1 MTEAKQNSAPMVEF
15 IVDGKKCS
23 APRESSLLDFLLAN
37 GYDIPYLCHN
47 PAVKPYGACR
57 LCLVEVKSGRKTKL
71 TTSCNYP
78 ILEGIEVFTNTEKV
92 RRNRKMVMQ
101 LLLARAPESE
111 ELRKMAKERFGIEV
125 DKLPFDKEKGNKCI
139 LCGLCVRV
147 CREVVGIEA
156 LSFAGRGEH
165 KEAISP
171 FHDVA
176 STCIGCGACA
186 IACPTNCIGL
196 DQVITKRSLAR
207 WNRELPMKTCKRCGY
222 AYAPMFQ
229 LEHFQNISSVPADF
243 FDLCPDCR
251 K

>member
-1 MTEAKQNSAPMVEF
+1 MSEAKVNNAPIVEF

-37 GYDIPYLCHN
+37 GYEIPHLCHN
-47 PAVKPYGACR
+47 PAVAPYGACR
-57 LCLVEVKSGRKTKL
+57 LCLVEVKNGRNAKL

-92 RRNRKMVMQ
+92 RRNRKMVME
-101 LLLARAPESE
+101 LLLARAPGSES
-111 ELRKMAKERFGIEV
+111 LRKFAKEKFDIDV
-125 DKLPFDKEKGNKCI
+125 DQIPFEKKATDNCI

-156 LSFAGRGEH
+156 LSFAGRGQY
-165 KEAISP
+165 KEAVSP
-171 FHDVA
+171 FHEVA
-176 STCIGCGACA
+176 ATCIGCGACA
-186 IACPTNCIGL
+186 VACPCDCIDL
-196 DQVITKRSLAR
+196 KQLVTKRQLGR
-207 WNRELPMKTCKRCGY
+207 WQRDLPMKTCKRCGY
-222 AYAPMFQ
+222 PYAPVYQ
-229 LEHFQNISSVPADF
+229 LEHFENISSVPADF